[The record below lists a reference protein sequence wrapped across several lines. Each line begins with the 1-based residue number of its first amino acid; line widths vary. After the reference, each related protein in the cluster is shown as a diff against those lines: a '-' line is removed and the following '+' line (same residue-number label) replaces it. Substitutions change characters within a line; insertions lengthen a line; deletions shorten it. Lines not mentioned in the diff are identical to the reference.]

1 MGERLAQHWKD
12 TDRLV
17 YDYMSGSSGRVRG
30 YIVYPGQAE
39 EFDEVQFSPIDNPH
53 VVRHARV
60 FQCRPLGL
68 DANGAEEPAP

>member
-1 MGERLAQHWKD
+1 VSDSRNTGRTP
-12 TDRLV
+12 TDFV
-17 YDYMSGSSGRVRG
+17 YDYMSGSSASRPRLHRL
-30 YIVYPGQAE
+30 PGQAE